1 MDYKLSKRRKEMQ
14 IDLTVPPEAPILPQ
28 VTVPIETQVMV
39 PPEAP
44 ILPQFVVNVTT
55 TPLVNA
61 VRQEVI
67 SSRNSEGEG
76 GIIGIV
82 VGLLIILS
90 GLVLCLCFIRK
101 GRKAGEKLAKIDAE
115 PAKEPAVTVTDV
127 SN

>member
-1 MDYKLSKRRKEMQ
+1 MQ

-28 VTVPIETQVMV
+28 VMVPLEAPQVMV

-44 ILPQFVVNVTT
+44 ILPQFVVNVTS

-90 GLVLCLCFIRK
+90 GLFLCLCFIRK